1 MPVRSLTEALPAGW
15 TRGEVSVLGLARS
28 GRAAAELLRRA
39 GAAVYASDAGRS
51 DAVAQAASALERLGV
66 VVEQGGHDLRRLAN
80 SALVVA
86 SPGIPPDSVL
96 AEIFAEHVQ
105 EIKYENCGST
115 TVAKNGGNNAIFVTL
130 KPGIAFDLR
139 NGSHVIDAEAANR
152 ATSKK
157 P

>member
-1 MPVRSLTEALPAGW
+1 MLNEHHCALDGANS
-15 TRGEVSVLGLARS
+15 RGTAVIANGRVSV
-28 GRAAAELLRRA
+28 RRA
-39 GAAVYASDAGRS
+39 PRPGATRATIWVNGIR
-51 DAVAQAASALERLGV
+51 VF
-66 VVEQGGHDLRRLAN
+66 
-80 SALVVA
+80 

-139 NGSHVIDAEAANR
+139 NGSSVIDAEAANR
-152 ATSKK
+152 ATPRK